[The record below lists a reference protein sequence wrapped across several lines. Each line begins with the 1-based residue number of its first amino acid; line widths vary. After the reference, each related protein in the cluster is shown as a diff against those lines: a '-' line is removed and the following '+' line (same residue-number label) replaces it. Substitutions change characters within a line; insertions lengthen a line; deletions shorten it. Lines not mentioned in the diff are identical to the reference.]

1 MAVACGLFMLLH
13 FIIFWVEDVA
23 AKRLYRKIHG
33 KTDGYHLKKVLK
45 SIKNGD
51 LDEEFSGVAR
61 KIMIL
66 DRFSLIFLVLA
77 FICFYVS
84 LLTQNQPA

>member
-1 MAVACGLFMLLH
+1 MAVAYGLFMLLH
-13 FIIFWVEDVA
+13 FIIFWVEDVV
-23 AKRLYRKIHG
+23 AKRLCRKIHE

-51 LDEEFSGVAR
+51 LDDEFSGVAR

-66 DRFSLIFLVLA
+66 DRFSLIFVVLA
-77 FICFYVS
+77 FICFYAS
-84 LLTQNQPA
+84 LLTQNQPT

>member
-1 MAVACGLFMLLH
+1 MLLH
-13 FIIFWVEDVA
+13 FIIFWIEDVV
-23 AKRLYRKIHG
+23 AKRFYKKIRG

-51 LDEEFSGVAR
+51 LDDEFSGVAR

-66 DRFSLIFLVLA
+66 DRFSLIFVVLA
-77 FICFYVS
+77 FICFYAS
-84 LLTQNQPA
+84 LLTQNQPT

>member
-1 MAVACGLFMLLH
+1 MGY
-13 FIIFWVEDVA
+13 IGGS
-23 AKRLYRKIHG
+23 RLYIK
-33 KTDGYHLKKVLK
+33 KNSQADGYHLKKVLK

-66 DRFSLIFLVLA
+66 DRFSLIFVVLA
-77 FICFYVS
+77 FICFYAS
-84 LLTQNQPA
+84 LLTQNQPT

>member
-1 MAVACGLFMLLH
+1 MLLH
-13 FIIFWVEDVA
+13 LIIFQVGDVV

-51 LDEEFSGVAR
+51 LDDEFSGVAR
-61 KIMIL
+61 K
-66 DRFSLIFLVLA
+66 
-77 FICFYVS
+77 
-84 LLTQNQPA
+84 

>member
-13 FIIFWVEDVA
+13 FIIFWIEDVV
-23 AKRLYRKIHG
+23 AKRFYKKIHG

-45 SIKNGD
+45 SIRNGD
-51 LDEEFSGVAR
+51 LDDEFSGMAR
-61 KIMIL
+61 NIMIL

>member
-13 FIIFWVEDVA
+13 FMIFWVEDVV
-23 AKRLYRKIHG
+23 AKRLCRKIHG

-45 SIKNGD
+45 SIRNGD
-51 LDEEFSGVAR
+51 LDDEFSGVAR

-66 DRFSLIFLVLA
+66 DRFSLIFVVLT
-77 FICFYVS
+77 FICFYAS
-84 LLTQNQPA
+84 LLTQNQPT

>member
-1 MAVACGLFMLLH
+1 MAVAYGLFMLLH
-13 FIIFWVEDVA
+13 FIIFWVEDVV
-23 AKRLYRKIHG
+23 AKRLCRKIHG

-84 LLTQNQPA
+84 LLTQDQPT

>member
-1 MAVACGLFMLLH
+1 LRRWWQNVFT
-13 FIIFWVEDVA
+13 
-23 AKRLYRKIHG
+23 KNHG

-51 LDEEFSGVAR
+51 LDDEFSGVAR

>member
-1 MAVACGLFMLLH
+1 MAVAYGLFMLLH
-13 FIIFWVEDVA
+13 FIIFWVEDVV
-23 AKRLYRKIHG
+23 AKRLCRKIHG

-51 LDEEFSGVAR
+51 LDDEFSGVAR

-66 DRFSLIFLVLA
+66 DRFSLIFVVLA
-77 FICFYVS
+77 FICFYAS
-84 LLTQNQPA
+84 LLTQNQPT

>member
-1 MAVACGLFMLLH
+1 MTIACGLFMLLH
-13 FIIFWVEDVA
+13 LIILWVEDVV

-33 KTDGYHLKKVLK
+33 KTDDHLKKVLK

-51 LDEEFSGVAR
+51 LDDEFSGVAR

-66 DRFSLIFLVLA
+66 DRLSLIFLVLA

-84 LLTQNQPA
+84 LLTQDQPV

>member
-13 FIIFWVEDVA
+13 FIIFWAEDVV
-23 AKRLYRKIHG
+23 AKRLCRKIHG

-84 LLTQNQPA
+84 LLTQNQPT

>member
-1 MAVACGLFMLLH
+1 MTMACGLFMLLH
-13 FIIFWVEDVA
+13 LIIFRVGDVV

-51 LDEEFSGVAR
+51 LDDEFSGVAR
-61 KIMIL
+61 K
-66 DRFSLIFLVLA
+66 
-77 FICFYVS
+77 
-84 LLTQNQPA
+84 

>member
-13 FIIFWVEDVA
+13 FIIFWAEDVV
-23 AKRLYRKIHG
+23 AKRLCRKIHE

-45 SIKNGD
+45 GIKNGD
-51 LDEEFSGVAR
+51 LDDEFSGVAR

-66 DRFSLIFLVLA
+66 DRFSLIFVVLA
-77 FICFYVS
+77 FICFYAS
-84 LLTQNQPA
+84 LLTQNQPT

>member
-1 MAVACGLFMLLH
+1 MWIIYVASFYN
-13 FIIFWVEDVA
+13 FWVEDVV
-23 AKRLYRKIHG
+23 AKRLYRRIHG

-84 LLTQNQPA
+84 LLTQNQPT

>member
-23 AKRLYRKIHG
+23 AKRFYKKIHG